1 MSSRLVAFI
10 LGAGSNVG
18 RSVALKLKEQSY
30 AVAVGSRNPDK
41 ESAKKDGF
49 FPVTLDI
56 TNQESIIKAFETVK
70 KELGAPNVV
79 IYNAAILNLPEDV
92 TDPLTLAIEGFNTSI
107 AFGQNVFLAA
117 QQALP
122 GFRSEGHKQNAKAFI
137 ATGNLLPFRP
147 ATNARLVGLS
157 AQKIIESHLVELF
170 NSTYLK
176 EGIRFHYAHFV
187 AEDGSVPPY
196 SDFRASG
203 PDHARAYWDLISAK
217 EPEQWDYRFVKGGK
231 KYEGY

>member
-56 TNQESIIKAFETVK
+56 NNQDSIVKAFETVK

-79 IYNAAILNLPEDV
+79 VYNAAILNLPEDV
-92 TDPLTLAIEGFNTSI
+92 SDPLTLSIEGFNACITL
-107 AFGQNVFLAA
+107 GQNVFLAA

-137 ATGNLLPFRP
+137 VTGNLLPFLP
-147 ATNARLVGLS
+147 VETTRLVGLS
-157 AQKIIESHLVELF
+157 AQKTIESHLIELF
-170 NSTYLK
+170 NNTYLK
-176 EGIRFHYAHFV
+176 EGIRYHYAHFV
-187 AEDGSVPPY
+187 AEDGSIPPY
-196 SDFRASG
+196 SDFRVSG
-203 PDHARAYWDLISAK
+203 PDHATAYWDLISAK
-217 EPEQWDYRFVKGGK
+217 EPGRWDYRFVKGGK